1 MPTERATPTLSIIIV
16 NWNTR
21 DLLRACLR
29 SLPLT
34 DPASEIIV
42 VDSAS
47 ADGSADMVRAEFP
60 AVTLIASPDNLGYS
74 RGNNVG
80 LARSQGDF
88 VFILNPDTQVAPHAL
103 PHLLAALHADPQVG
117 VVGPLL
123 RYPDGSVQASRRRF
137 PTLLTLFLEST
148 WAQGL
153 APRTVLDH
161 FYARDLPADQ
171 PAEVDWLV
179 GAALLVRRTA
189 YAAVGG
195 LDETFFM
202 YSEELDWCRR
212 LKQAG
217 WRVRHVPTAE
227 VMHFEGRASAQV
239 PAATHIRFN
248 ASKVRYTEKYH
259 GRAWASV
266 LRLWLLAQ
274 FAAQCGVEAAK
285 WLVGHKRPLRAQR
298 LGIYAQVL
306 ASGLRPPKRR

>member
-21 DLLRACLR
+21 DLLRACLH

-34 DPASEIIV
+34 DPATEIIV

-60 AVTLIASPDNLGYS
+60 TVTLIASPDNLGYS

-80 LARSQGDF
+80 LARSQGEF

-103 PHLLAALHADPQVG
+103 PCLLDALRAEPQVG

-123 RYPDGSVQASRRRF
+123 RYPDGRVQASRRRF

-153 APRTVLDH
+153 APRAALDY
-161 FYARDLPADQ
+161 FYARDLPPDQ

-179 GAALLVRRTA
+179 GAALLVRRAA
-189 YAAVGG
+189 YAQVGG
-195 LDETFFM
+195 FDESFFM

-212 LKQAG
+212 FKQAG

-248 ASKVRYTEKYH
+248 ASKVRYAEKYH
-259 GRAWASV
+259 GRGWAGV

-274 FAAQCGVEAAK
+274 FAIQSGVEAIK

-298 LGIYAQVL
+298 LTIYAQVL
-306 ASGLRPPKRR
+306 ASGLRPPR

>member
-1 MPTERATPTLSIIIV
+1 MPTERADPTLSIIIV

-21 DLLRACLR
+21 DLLRACLH
-29 SLPLT
+29 SLPGH
-34 DPASEIIV
+34 DPATEIIV

-60 AVTLIASPDNLGYS
+60 QVRLLASPENLGYS
-74 RGNNVG
+74 KGNNLG
-80 LARSQGDF
+80 LTQAQGEF
-88 VFILNPDTQVAPHAL
+88 LFILNPDTQVDPQAVPRLLEAL
-103 PHLLAALHADPQVG
+103 RADPQVG

-153 APRTVLDH
+153 APRAALDH
-161 FYARDLPADQ
+161 FYARDLPPDQ

-179 GAALLVRRTA
+179 GAALLVRRAA
-189 YAAVGG
+189 YAQVGG
-195 LDETFFM
+195 FDEGFFM

-259 GRAWASV
+259 GRGWAGV

-274 FAAQCGVEAAK
+274 FAGQWGVEAAK

-298 LGIYAQVL
+298 LDIYTRVL
-306 ASGLRPPKRR
+306 ASGLRPPR

>member
-1 MPTERATPTLSIIIV
+1 MPTERATPALSIIIV

-21 DLLRACLR
+21 DLLRACLH

-47 ADGSADMVRAEFP
+47 ADGSADMVRVEFP
-60 AVTLIASPDNLGYS
+60 TVSLIASPDNLGYS

-80 LARSQGDF
+80 LARARGEF

-103 PHLLAALHADPQVG
+103 PDLLAALHADPQVA

-148 WAQGL
+148 WWQGL
-153 APRTVLDH
+153 APRAVLDH
-161 FYARDLPADQ
+161 FYARDLPPDQ

-179 GAALLVRRTA
+179 GAALLVRRAA
-189 YAAVGG
+189 YDQVGG
-195 LDETFFM
+195 FDEGFFM

-259 GRAWASV
+259 GRAWAGG

-274 FAAQCGVEAAK
+274 FAAQWGVEAAK

-306 ASGLRPPKRR
+306 ASGLRPPR